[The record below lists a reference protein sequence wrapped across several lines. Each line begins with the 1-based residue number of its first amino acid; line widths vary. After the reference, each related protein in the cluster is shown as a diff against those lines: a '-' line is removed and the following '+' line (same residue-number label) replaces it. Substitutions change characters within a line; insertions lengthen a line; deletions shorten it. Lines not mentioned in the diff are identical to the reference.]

1 MEELQLALT
10 SARVDQRNF
19 GLWINNWQVGQTLN
33 ALVTNQLPTG
43 ELVLRVA
50 GSQITA
56 TADIPV
62 QQGSNLLLE
71 VKQLQPVPTLRVLN
85 PAGAATAPN
94 VGGTLQLLPS
104 TGAAIASQP
113 LAAVAEAAQA
123 IRSNASLPALVAAPL
138 SQLLRQVSTPQQ
150 LSQPAGVS
158 AAVQTSGVF
167 LESGLLAASQGK
179 APMPP
184 SDMKATLFRSLAG
197 IDAAL
202 GRVEALGLP
211 AADVEMLLEM
221 RRELEAG
228 LGRITVQQLN
238 SQPID
243 GNTRQWQLEIPVQL
257 GDSFHN
263 IRVSIEHEGG
273 QQGSA
278 PDADEDEH
286 WSVSLRLAPPALGDV
301 ELLLRLQEDSLELR
315 TAAARPEVR
324 ALIDMSLPELATR
337 LASRGITLQT
347 VSAGSLAENA
357 DVTVSTSEGQ
367 LDIRA

>member
-33 ALVTNQLPTG
+33 VLVTSQLPTG

-62 QQGSNLLLE
+62 QQGANLLLE

-85 PAGAATAPN
+85 HAGAAAAPN

-104 TGAAIASQP
+104 SGAAIASQP

-123 IRSNASLPALVAAPL
+123 VRSNASLPALVAAPL
-138 SQLLRQVSTPQQ
+138 GQLLQQVSSPQQ

-158 AAVQTSGVF
+158 TAVNTSGIF
-167 LESGLLAASQGK
+167 LESHLLTASDGRAA
-179 APMPP
+179 PPP
-184 SDMKATLFRSLAG
+184 SDMKASFFRALSA

-211 AADVEMLLEM
+211 AADIEMLLEM

-228 LGRITVQQLN
+228 LGRITLQQLN
-238 SQPID
+238 SQPTE
-243 GNTRQWQLEIPVQL
+243 GAARQWQLEIPVQL
-257 GDSFHN
+257 GDSFHS

-273 QQGSA
+273 QRG
-278 PDADEDEH
+278 DAADSDEEEQ
-286 WSVSLRLAPPALGDV
+286 WSVSLRLAPPALGEV
-301 ELLLRLQEDSLELR
+301 ELLLRLKEDSLELR

-324 ALIDMSLPELATR
+324 ALIDVSLPELVTR

-347 VSAGSLAENA
+347 LSAASMIEGAGTPAVLA
-357 DVTVSTSEGQ
+357 EGQ